1 MLSLLGTS
9 TGGWWMADR
18 SVATAT
24 KVRLN
29 DDSREFGE
37 RVRQLR
43 ERADITLF
51 QLSER
56 SGVSRAMLSKVE
68 RGEKSPT
75 IGVAKRIAH
84 ALNTT
89 LSFLTGTREERR
101 TAMILPEKERPI
113 FRDEETG
120 FERHILSPVFAGST
134 TEVVYHHLPA
144 KASTGPLPAYPAG
157 TEKYVI
163 VAQGE
168 VVVKLTGT
176 DYRLRKGD
184 AFFFEADLEHAFENP
199 TGRPSNYY
207 LFISRCV

>member
-1 MLSLLGTS
+1 
-9 TGGWWMADR
+9 MAESSER
-18 SVATAT
+18 AGT
-24 KVRLN
+24 KVRVK

-43 ERADITLF
+43 EGADITLF

-68 RGEKSPT
+68 RGEKNPT
-75 IGVAKRIAH
+75 IGIAKRIAH

-89 LSFLTGTREERR
+89 LSFLTGTREQRR

-144 KASTGPLPAYPAG
+144 KTSTGLLPAYPAG

-163 VAQGE
+163 LAQGE
-168 VVVKLTGT
+168 VIVKIEGT
-176 DYRLRKGD
+176 EHRLKKGD

-199 TGRPSNYY
+199 TARPSNYY